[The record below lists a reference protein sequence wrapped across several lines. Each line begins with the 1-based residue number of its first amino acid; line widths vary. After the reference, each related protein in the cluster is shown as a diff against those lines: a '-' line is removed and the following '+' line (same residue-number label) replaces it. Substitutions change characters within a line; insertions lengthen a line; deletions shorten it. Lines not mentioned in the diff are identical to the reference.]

1 MADCH
6 AMAAAKAEADC
17 AHERA
22 AHARTKLELSQLAAQ
37 HAALL
42 AAHNGKQA
50 VDGAQAQLRDAEGA
64 VESAMAAHKR
74 LAAEIRD
81 RYSLTSNHVICPLTG
96 AITLLGT

>member
-6 AMAAAKAEADC
+6 AIAAAKADADS

-22 AHARTKLELSQLAAQ
+22 AHARTRLELSRLAAQ

-42 AAHNGKQA
+42 ASHNGKQA
-50 VDGAQAQLRDAEGA
+50 VDGAQAQLRDAEAGA
-64 VESAMAAHKR
+64 QASAAAHQQ

-81 RYSLTSNHVICPLTG
+81 RYNLTNDHVICPLTG
-96 AITLLGT
+96 AITHLGA